1 MKTALIISTYNQ
13 HEQLRKSLLGVLAQ
27 TERNFETIV
36 ADDGSTPETAE
47 VIARPEFAPLNIRHL
62 WIHDRGWRKPRVM
75 NLAVANT
82 AADYCV
88 FLDGDTI
95 PRADYVESHLRHSR
109 PRHYLSGGRIN
120 ISPEFHA
127 RLSDE
132 DILSNRVFAFQYLT
146 DRDPRMSRYRYRL
159 KKSPLESLYNLLT
172 YRAWVWFG
180 SNSSAWRKDIL
191 AVNGFNETFSYGSD
205 DREFGLRMRNAGV
218 RSRYLKFSLIQLH
231 QDHPTNPN
239 VAQARRN
246 RWRFRKVFFTRETR
260 SPLGVDTV
268 LERDQVEQE
277 AFQDDRRLCAA

>member
-47 VIARPEFAPLNIRHL
+47 AIAQPEFAPLRIKHV
-62 WIHDRGWRKPRVM
+62 WIPDRGWRKPRVM
-75 NLAVANT
+75 NLAVAQT
-82 AADYCV
+82 DADYCV

-95 PRADYVESHLRHSR
+95 PRNDYVESHLRNSR
-109 PRHYLSGGRIN
+109 PQCYLSGARIN
-120 ISPEFHA
+120 IVPELHE
-127 RLSDE
+127 RLTDD
-132 DILSNRVFAFQYLT
+132 DILSNRVFDLKYLT
-146 DRDPRMSRYRYRL
+146 ARDPRMLRYRYRL
-159 KKSPLESLYNLLT
+159 GRSPLAPLYNALT

-205 DREFGLRMRNAGV
+205 DREFGLRMRNAGI

-231 QDHPTNPN
+231 LDHPTNPN

-246 RWRFRKVFFTRETR
+246 RWRFRKVFFTRQTR
-260 SPLGVDTV
+260 SPLGIDTV
-268 LERDQVEQE
+268 LERDAAERE
-277 AFQDDRRLCAA
+277 EFAYIHEPCAA